1 MKKKVLAVMLTA
13 AMLAGTIAGCGSK
26 GADTGSGTDSASS
39 GDAAVTADA
48 GDWTWPLAEKKE
60 LSIWIVWSNDYVEN
74 PNDLKAI
81 QKMEE
86 LTNVHVNWQ
95 VVDAASAQEQFGL
108 MLASGEYPDIIR
120 DCGTYYPGGTE
131 KGVQDG
137 VLADLTD
144 VADKYMPNYQA
155 LRKSNP
161 QLEKDTVTDEG
172 KLVGARTIASY
183 FGDVSGER
191 VWAGMALRG
200 DWLNDLGLE
209 VPRTIDQWET
219 VLTAFKENYPEC
231 EAPLMIGTNGY
242 DYFSHFLS
250 AYGCLGEFYKDGD
263 TVKYGP
269 LEDGYKQWLTLF
281 HDWYEKGLID
291 PNFMTNAADMM
302 SPQDY
307 MGTGKC
313 GAGIQLWGFTAD
325 VMKAQGYNNDEDF
338 NIVATS
344 SPVLKE
350 GDTPEIGFATSDLV
364 KEEVGIAATTKD
376 LELAC
381 RYLDFWYTNEAML
394 LDSVGIEGESYTKDG
409 DTYHLTDAMQQMVD
423 EGKVNTLSEAV
434 YTYSLGTSDFGLY
447 NWGMFDP
454 IYEGNSALNAY
465 DEFNKDKFDLM
476 LPSCMTLTDAEN
488 SEYVTLYTDIQT
500 LVREN
505 TVKFITGEQSLDEYD
520 AFVEQ
525 LKTYNI
531 DRCIELKQAALDR
544 YNAR

>member
-1 MKKKVLAVMLTA
+1 MRKKIVALFLTA
-13 AMLAGTIAGCGSK
+13 MTTVAAITGCSK
-26 GADTGSGTDSASS
+26 
-39 GDAAVTADA
+39 DA
-48 GDWTWPLAEKKE
+48 GQASGSTSSADYAYNEDGEWTWPLKEKKE

-137 VLADLTD
+137 VLVDLTD
-144 VADKYMPNYQA
+144 VVEKYMPNYTA
-155 LRKSNP
+155 LRTSIP
-161 QLEKDTVTDEG
+161 ELEKDTVTDEG
-172 KLVGARTIASY
+172 KIVGTRTITSY
-183 FGDVSGER
+183 FGDIRGER

-200 DWLNDLGLE
+200 DWLDDLGLE
-209 VPRTIDQWET
+209 VPRTIDDWDK

-250 AYGCLGEFYKDGD
+250 AYGVLGEFYKDGN

-281 HDWYEKGLID
+281 HDWYERGLID
-291 PNFMTNAADMM
+291 PNFMTNSADMA
-302 SPQDY
+302 SPADY
-307 MGTGKC
+307 MGTGKA
-313 GAGIQLWGFTAD
+313 GAGVQLWGLTSD
-325 VMKAQGYNNDEDF
+325 VFKTQGYTTDEDF
-338 NIVATS
+338 NLVATS

-350 GDTPEIGFATSDLV
+350 GDTPEIGFNTSALV
-364 KEEVGIAATTKD
+364 KEEVGISTSTKD

-381 RYLDFWYTNEAML
+381 RYLDFWYSNESML
-394 LDSVGIEGESYTKDG
+394 LNTLGIEGESYTVDADG
-409 DTYHLTDAMQQMVD
+409 TYHLTDAMQAMID
-423 EGKVNTLSEAV
+423 EGKVNTRAEAV
-434 YTYSLGTSDFGLY
+434 YTYTLGTADFGLY

-454 IYEGNSALNAY
+454 IYEGQDALKAY
-465 DEFNKDKFDLM
+465 DEFDKDKFDLM
-476 LPSCMTLTDAEN
+476 LPPCMTMTDAEN
-488 SEYVTLYTDIQT
+488 AEYVTLYTDIQT
-500 LVREN
+500 LAREN
-505 TVKFITGEQSLDEYD
+505 TVKFITGEKSLDEYE

-525 LKTYNI
+525 LRSYNI
-531 DRCIELKQAALDR
+531 DRCIELQQAALDR

>member
-1 MKKKVLAVMLTA
+1 MRKKIVALFLTA
-13 AMLAGTIAGCGSK
+13 ITTVAAITGCSK
-26 GADTGSGTDSASS
+26 
-39 GDAAVTADA
+39 DA
-48 GDWTWPLAEKKE
+48 GQAGGSTSSADYAYNENGEWTWPLKEKKE

-137 VLADLTD
+137 VLVDLTD
-144 VADKYMPNYQA
+144 VAEKYMPNYTA
-155 LRKSNP
+155 LRTSIP
-161 QLEKDTVTDEG
+161 ELEKDTVTDEG
-172 KLVGARTIASY
+172 KIVGTRTITSY
-183 FGDVSGER
+183 FGDIRGER

-200 DWLNDLGLE
+200 DWLDELGLE
-209 VPRTIDQWET
+209 VPRTIDDWDK

-250 AYGCLGEFYKDGD
+250 AYGVLGEFYKDGD

-281 HDWYEKGLID
+281 HDWYERGLID
-291 PNFMTNAADMM
+291 PNFMTNSADMA
-302 SPQDY
+302 SPADY
-307 MGTGKC
+307 IGTGKA
-313 GAGIQLWGFTAD
+313 GAGVQLWGLTSD
-325 VMKAQGYNNDEDF
+325 VLKTQGYTTDEDF
-338 NIVATS
+338 NLVATS

-350 GDTPEIGFATSDLV
+350 GDTPEIGFNTSALV
-364 KEEVGIAATTKD
+364 KEEVGISTSTKD

-381 RYLDFWYTNEAML
+381 RYLDFWYSNESML
-394 LDSVGIEGESYTKDG
+394 LNTLGIEGESYTVDADG
-409 DTYHLTDAMQQMVD
+409 TYHLTDAMQAMID
-423 EGKVNTLSEAV
+423 EGKVNTRAEAV
-434 YTYSLGTSDFGLY
+434 YTYTLGTADFGLY

-454 IYEGNSALNAY
+454 IYEGQDALKAY
-465 DEFNKDKFDLM
+465 DEFDKDKFDLM
-476 LPSCMTLTDAEN
+476 LPPCMTMTDAEN
-488 SEYVTLYTDIQT
+488 TEYVTLYTDIQT
-500 LVREN
+500 LAREN
-505 TVKFITGEQSLDEYD
+505 TVKFITGEKSLDEYEE
-520 AFVEQ
+520 FVEQ
-525 LKTYNI
+525 LRSYNI
-531 DRCIELKQAALDR
+531 DRCIELQQAALDR

>member
-13 AMLAGTIAGCGSK
+13 AMLAGTIAGCGNK
-26 GADTGSGTDSASS
+26 GGDSAGTDSASS
-39 GDAAVTADA
+39 QDTAATAEA
-48 GDWTWPLAEKKE
+48 GEWNWPLSEKKE

-74 PNDLKAI
+74 PNELKAI

-86 LTNVHVNWQ
+86 ETNVHVNWQ

-137 VLADLTD
+137 VLLDLTD
-144 VADKYMPNYQA
+144 LVDKYMPNYQA
-155 LRKSNP
+155 LRKSDAS
-161 QLEKDTVTDEG
+161 LEKDTVTDEG
-172 KLVGARTIASY
+172 KIVGTRTIASY
-183 FGDVSGER
+183 FGDVRGER

-200 DWLNDLGLE
+200 DWLKDLGLE

-250 AYGCLGEFYKDGD
+250 AYGVLGEFYKEGA

-269 LEDGYKQWLTLF
+269 LEDGYKEWLTLF
-281 HDWYEKGLID
+281 HDWYTKGLID

-302 SPQDY
+302 SPADY
-307 MGTGKC
+307 MGTGKA
-313 GAGIQLWGFTAD
+313 GAGIQLWGLTSD
-325 VMKAQGYNNDEDF
+325 VFKQQGYTQDEDF
-338 NIVATS
+338 NLVAAS
-344 SPVLKE
+344 APVLKE
-350 GDTPEIGFATSDLV
+350 GDTPEIGFATSDIV
-364 KEEVGIAATTKD
+364 KEEVGISTSCKD
-376 LELAC
+376 VELAC
-381 RYLDFWYTNEAML
+381 RYLDYWYSQDAMM
-394 LDSVGIEGESYTKDG
+394 LDSLGIEGESYTKDG
-409 DTYHLTDAMQQMVD
+409 DTYHLTDAMQAMVD

-434 YTYSLGTSDFGLY
+434 YTYTLGTSDFGLY

-454 IYEGNSALNAY
+454 IYEGQSALDAY
-465 DEFNKDKFDLM
+465 EEFDKDKFDLM
-476 LPSCMTLTDAEN
+476 LPSCMTMTDAEN

-505 TVKFITGEQSLDEYD
+505 TVKFITGEQSLDDYD
-520 AFVEQ
+520 AFREQ

>member
-1 MKKKVLAVMLTA
+1 MRKKIVALFLTA
-13 AMLAGTIAGCGSK
+13 MTTVAAITGCSK
-26 GADTGSGTDSASS
+26 
-39 GDAAVTADA
+39 DA
-48 GDWTWPLAEKKE
+48 GQAGGSTSSADYAYNENGEWTWPLKEKKE

-137 VLADLTD
+137 VLVDLTD
-144 VADKYMPNYQA
+144 VAEKYMPNYTA
-155 LRKSNP
+155 LRTSIP
-161 QLEKDTVTDEG
+161 ELEKDTVTDEG
-172 KLVGARTIASY
+172 KIVGTRTITSY
-183 FGDVSGER
+183 FGDIRGER

-200 DWLNDLGLE
+200 DWLDELGLE
-209 VPRTIDQWET
+209 VPRTIDDWDK

-250 AYGCLGEFYKDGD
+250 AYGVLGEFYKDGD

-281 HDWYEKGLID
+281 HDWYERGLID
-291 PNFMTNAADMM
+291 PNFMTNSADMA
-302 SPQDY
+302 SPADY
-307 MGTGKC
+307 IGTGKA
-313 GAGIQLWGFTAD
+313 GAGVQLWGLTSD
-325 VMKAQGYNNDEDF
+325 VLKTQGYTTDEDF
-338 NIVATS
+338 NLVATS

-350 GDTPEIGFATSDLV
+350 GDTPEIGFNTSALV
-364 KEEVGIAATTKD
+364 KEEVGISTSTKD

-381 RYLDFWYTNEAML
+381 RYLDFWYSNESML
-394 LDSVGIEGESYTKDG
+394 LNTLGIEGESYTVDADG
-409 DTYHLTDAMQQMVD
+409 TYHLTDAMQAMID
-423 EGKVNTLSEAV
+423 EGKVNTRAEAV
-434 YTYSLGTSDFGLY
+434 YTYTLGTADFGLY

-454 IYEGNSALNAY
+454 IYEGQDALKAY
-465 DEFNKDKFDLM
+465 DEFDKDKFDLM
-476 LPSCMTLTDAEN
+476 LPPCMTMTDAEN
-488 SEYVTLYTDIQT
+488 TEYVTLYTDIQT
-500 LVREN
+500 LAREN
-505 TVKFITGEQSLDEYD
+505 TVKFITGEKSLDEYEE
-520 AFVEQ
+520 FVEQ
-525 LKTYNI
+525 LRSYNI
-531 DRCIELKQAALDR
+531 DRCIELQQAALDR

>member
-1 MKKKVLAVMLTA
+1 MRKKIVALFLTA
-13 AMLAGTIAGCGSK
+13 MTTVAAITGCSK
-26 GADTGSGTDSASS
+26 
-39 GDAAVTADA
+39 DA
-48 GDWTWPLAEKKE
+48 GQAGGSTSSADYAYNENGEWTWPLKEKKE

-137 VLADLTD
+137 VLVDLTD
-144 VADKYMPNYQA
+144 VAEKYMPNYTA
-155 LRKSNP
+155 LRTSIP
-161 QLEKDTVTDEG
+161 ELEKDTVTDEG
-172 KLVGARTIASY
+172 KIVGTRTITSY
-183 FGDVSGER
+183 FGDIRGER

-200 DWLNDLGLE
+200 DWLDELGLE
-209 VPRTIDQWET
+209 VPRTIDDWDK

-250 AYGCLGEFYKDGD
+250 AYGVLGEFYKDGD

-281 HDWYEKGLID
+281 HDWYERGLID
-291 PNFMTNAADMM
+291 PNFMTNSADMA
-302 SPQDY
+302 SPADY
-307 MGTGKC
+307 IGTGKA
-313 GAGIQLWGFTAD
+313 GAGVQLWGLTSD
-325 VMKAQGYNNDEDF
+325 VLKTQGYTTDEDF
-338 NIVATS
+338 NLVATS

-350 GDTPEIGFATSDLV
+350 GDTPEIGFNTSALV
-364 KEEVGIAATTKD
+364 KEEVGISTSTKD

-381 RYLDFWYTNEAML
+381 RYLDFWYSNESML
-394 LDSVGIEGESYTKDG
+394 LNTLGIEGESYTVDADG
-409 DTYHLTDAMQQMVD
+409 TYHLTDAMQAMID
-423 EGKVNTLSEAV
+423 EGKVNTRAEAV
-434 YTYSLGTSDFGLY
+434 YTYTLGTADFGLY

-454 IYEGNSALNAY
+454 IYEGQDALKAY
-465 DEFNKDKFDLM
+465 DEFDKDKFDLM
-476 LPSCMTLTDAEN
+476 LPSCMTMTDAEN
-488 SEYVTLYTDIQT
+488 TEYVTLYTDIQT
-500 LVREN
+500 LAREN
-505 TVKFITGEQSLDEYD
+505 TVKFITGEKSLDEYEE
-520 AFVEQ
+520 FVEQ
-525 LKTYNI
+525 LRSYNI
-531 DRCIELKQAALDR
+531 DRCIELQQAALDR

>member
-1 MKKKVLAVMLTA
+1 MRKKIVALFLTA
-13 AMLAGTIAGCGSK
+13 MTTVAAITGCSK
-26 GADTGSGTDSASS
+26 
-39 GDAAVTADA
+39 DA
-48 GDWTWPLAEKKE
+48 GQAGGSTSSADYAYNENGEWTWPLKEKKE

-137 VLADLTD
+137 VLVDLTD
-144 VADKYMPNYQA
+144 VAEKYMPNYTA
-155 LRKSNP
+155 LRTSIP
-161 QLEKDTVTDEG
+161 ELEKDTVTDEG
-172 KLVGARTIASY
+172 KIVGTRTITSY
-183 FGDVSGER
+183 FGDIRGER

-200 DWLNDLGLE
+200 DWLDELGLE
-209 VPRTIDQWET
+209 VPRTIDDWDK

-250 AYGCLGEFYKDGD
+250 AYGVLGEFYKDGD

-281 HDWYEKGLID
+281 HDWYERGLID
-291 PNFMTNAADMM
+291 PNFMTNSADMA
-302 SPQDY
+302 SPADY
-307 MGTGKC
+307 IGTGKA
-313 GAGIQLWGFTAD
+313 GAGVQLWGLTSD
-325 VMKAQGYNNDEDF
+325 VLKTQGYTTDEDF
-338 NIVATS
+338 NLVATS

-350 GDTPEIGFATSDLV
+350 GDTPEIGFNTSALV
-364 KEEVGIAATTKD
+364 KEEVGISTSTKD

-381 RYLDFWYTNEAML
+381 RYLDFWYSNESML
-394 LDSVGIEGESYTKDG
+394 LNTLGIEGESYTVDADG
-409 DTYHLTDAMQQMVD
+409 AYHLTDAMQAMID
-423 EGKVNTLSEAV
+423 EGKVNTRAEAV
-434 YTYSLGTSDFGLY
+434 YTYTLGTADFGLY

-454 IYEGNSALNAY
+454 IYEGQDALKAY
-465 DEFNKDKFDLM
+465 DEFDKDKFDLM
-476 LPSCMTLTDAEN
+476 LPPCMTMTDAEN
-488 SEYVTLYTDIQT
+488 TEYVTLYTDIQT
-500 LVREN
+500 LAREN
-505 TVKFITGEQSLDEYD
+505 TVKFITGEKSLDEYEE
-520 AFVEQ
+520 FVEQ
-525 LKTYNI
+525 LRSYNI
-531 DRCIELKQAALDR
+531 DRCIELQQAALDR

>member
-1 MKKKVLAVMLTA
+1 MRKKIVALFLTA
-13 AMLAGTIAGCGSK
+13 MTTVAAITGCSK
-26 GADTGSGTDSASS
+26 
-39 GDAAVTADA
+39 DA
-48 GDWTWPLAEKKE
+48 GQAGGSTSSADYAYNENGEWTWPLKEKKE

-137 VLADLTD
+137 VLVDLTD
-144 VADKYMPNYQA
+144 VAEKYMPNYTA
-155 LRKSNP
+155 LRTSIP
-161 QLEKDTVTDEG
+161 ELEKDTVTDEG
-172 KLVGARTIASY
+172 KIVGTRTITSY
-183 FGDVSGER
+183 FGDIRGER

-200 DWLNDLGLE
+200 DWLDELGLE
-209 VPRTIDQWET
+209 VPRTIDDWDK

-250 AYGCLGEFYKDGD
+250 AYGVLGEFYKDGD
-263 TVKYGP
+263 IVKYGP

-281 HDWYEKGLID
+281 HDWYERGLID
-291 PNFMTNAADMM
+291 PNFMTNSADMA
-302 SPQDY
+302 SPADY
-307 MGTGKC
+307 IGTGKA
-313 GAGIQLWGFTAD
+313 GAGVQLWGLTSD
-325 VMKAQGYNNDEDF
+325 VLKTQGYTTDEDF
-338 NIVATS
+338 NLVATS

-350 GDTPEIGFATSDLV
+350 GDTPEIGFNTSALV
-364 KEEVGIAATTKD
+364 KEEVGISTSTKD

-381 RYLDFWYTNEAML
+381 RYLDFWYSNESML
-394 LDSVGIEGESYTKDG
+394 LNTLGIEGESYTVDADG
-409 DTYHLTDAMQQMVD
+409 TYHLTDAMQAMID
-423 EGKVNTLSEAV
+423 EGKVNTRAEAV
-434 YTYSLGTSDFGLY
+434 YTYTLGTADFGLY

-454 IYEGNSALNAY
+454 IYEGQDALKAY
-465 DEFNKDKFDLM
+465 DEFDKDKFDLM
-476 LPSCMTLTDAEN
+476 LPPCMTMTDAEN
-488 SEYVTLYTDIQT
+488 TEYVTLYTDIQT
-500 LVREN
+500 LAREN
-505 TVKFITGEQSLDEYD
+505 TVKFITGEKSLDEYEE
-520 AFVEQ
+520 FVEQ
-525 LKTYNI
+525 LRSYNI
-531 DRCIELKQAALDR
+531 DRCIELQQAALDR

>member
-1 MKKKVLAVMLTA
+1 MKKKVVAVLLTA
-13 AMLAGTIAGCGSK
+13 AMLVGTIAGCGKSSN
-26 GADTGSGTDSASS
+26 GGS
-39 GDAAVTADA
+39 TATDA
-48 GDWTWPLAEKKE
+48 GAGSAETTAEAGEWTWPLSEKKE

-74 PNDLKAI
+74 PNELKAI

-137 VLADLTD
+137 VLVDLTD
-144 VADKYMPNYQA
+144 VAEKYMPTYTA

-172 KLVGARTIASY
+172 KIVGTRTIASY
-183 FGDVSGER
+183 FGDIRGER

-200 DWLNDLGLE
+200 DWLQELGLE

-250 AYGCLGEFYKDGD
+250 AYGCLGEFYMDGN

-269 LEDGYKQWLTLF
+269 LEDGYKEWLTLF
-281 HDWYEKGLID
+281 HDWYTKGLID

-302 SPQDY
+302 SPADY
-307 MGTGKC
+307 VGTGKA
-313 GAGIQLWGFTAD
+313 GAGCQLWGLTSD
-325 VMKAQGYNNDEDF
+325 VFKTQGYTTEEDY
-338 NIVATS
+338 NLVATS

-350 GDTPEIGFATSDLV
+350 GDTPEIGFNTSALV
-364 KEEVGIAATTKD
+364 KEEVGISTSCKD

-381 RYLDFWYTNEAML
+381 RYLDFWYSNEAML
-394 LDSVGIEGESYTKDG
+394 LNTLGIEGESYTVDESG
-409 DTYHLTDAMQQMVD
+409 TYHLTPAMQQMID
-423 EGKVNTLSEAV
+423 DGKVNTLAEAV
-434 YTYSLGTSDFGLY
+434 YTYTLGTADFGLY

-454 IYEGNSALNAY
+454 IYEGQDALKAY
-465 DEFNKDKFDLM
+465 DEFDKDKFDLM
-476 LPSCMTLTDAEN
+476 LPACMTMTDAEN
-488 SEYVTLYTDIQT
+488 SEFVTLYTDIQT
-500 LVREN
+500 LAQEN
-505 TVKFITGEQSLDEYD
+505 TVKFITGEKSLDEYD
-520 AFVEQ
+520 AFREQ

>member
-1 MKKKVLAVMLTA
+1 MRKKIVALFLTA
-13 AMLAGTIAGCGSK
+13 MTTVAAITGCSK
-26 GADTGSGTDSASS
+26 
-39 GDAAVTADA
+39 DA
-48 GDWTWPLAEKKE
+48 GQAGGSTSSADYAYNDDGEWTWPLKEKKE

-137 VLADLTD
+137 VLVDLTD
-144 VADKYMPNYQA
+144 VAEKYMPNYTA
-155 LRKSNP
+155 LRTSIP
-161 QLEKDTVTDEG
+161 ELEKDTVTDEG
-172 KLVGARTIASY
+172 KIVGTRTITSY
-183 FGDVSGER
+183 FGDIRGER

-200 DWLNDLGLE
+200 DWLDDLGLE
-209 VPRTIDQWET
+209 VPRTIDDWDK

-250 AYGCLGEFYKDGD
+250 AYGVLGEFYKDGN

-281 HDWYEKGLID
+281 HDWYERGLID
-291 PNFMTNAADMM
+291 PNFMTNSADMA
-302 SPQDY
+302 SPADY
-307 MGTGKC
+307 MGTGKA
-313 GAGIQLWGFTAD
+313 GAGVQLWGLTSD
-325 VMKAQGYNNDEDF
+325 VFKTQGYTTDEDF
-338 NIVATS
+338 NLVATS

-350 GDTPEIGFATSDLV
+350 GDTPEIGFNTSALV
-364 KEEVGIAATTKD
+364 KEEVGISTSTKD

-381 RYLDFWYTNEAML
+381 RYLDFWYSNESML
-394 LDSVGIEGESYTKDG
+394 LNTLGIEGESYTVDADG
-409 DTYHLTDAMQQMVD
+409 TYHLTDAMQAMID
-423 EGKVNTLSEAV
+423 EGKVNTRAEAV
-434 YTYSLGTSDFGLY
+434 YTYTLGTADFGLY

-454 IYEGNSALNAY
+454 IYEGQDALKAY
-465 DEFNKDKFDLM
+465 DEFDKDKFDLM
-476 LPSCMTLTDAEN
+476 LPPCMTMTDAEN
-488 SEYVTLYTDIQT
+488 TEYVTLYTDIQT
-500 LVREN
+500 LAREN
-505 TVKFITGEQSLDEYD
+505 TVKFITGEKSLDEYEE
-520 AFVEQ
+520 FVEQ
-525 LKTYNI
+525 LRSYNI
-531 DRCIELKQAALDR
+531 DRCIELQQAALDR

>member
-1 MKKKVLAVMLTA
+1 MRKKIVALFLTA
-13 AMLAGTIAGCGSK
+13 MTTVAAITGCSKYAGQAGGSTSS
-26 GADTGSGTDSASS
+26 ADYAYNEDGE
-39 GDAAVTADA
+39 
-48 GDWTWPLAEKKE
+48 WTWPLKEKKE

-137 VLADLTD
+137 VLVDLTD
-144 VADKYMPNYQA
+144 VAEKYMPNYTA
-155 LRKSNP
+155 LRTSIP
-161 QLEKDTVTDEG
+161 ELEKDTVTDEG
-172 KLVGARTIASY
+172 KIVGTRTITSY
-183 FGDVSGER
+183 FGDIRGER

-200 DWLNDLGLE
+200 DWLDELGLE
-209 VPRTIDQWET
+209 VPRTIDDWDK

-250 AYGCLGEFYKDGD
+250 AYGVLGEFYKDGD

-281 HDWYEKGLID
+281 HDWYERGLID
-291 PNFMTNAADMM
+291 PNFMTNSADMA
-302 SPQDY
+302 SPADY
-307 MGTGKC
+307 IGTGKA
-313 GAGIQLWGFTAD
+313 GAGVQLWGLTSD
-325 VMKAQGYNNDEDF
+325 VLKTQGYTTDEDF
-338 NIVATS
+338 NLVATS

-350 GDTPEIGFATSDLV
+350 GDTPEIGFNTSALV
-364 KEEVGIAATTKD
+364 KEEVGISTSTKD

-381 RYLDFWYTNEAML
+381 RYLDFWYSNESML
-394 LDSVGIEGESYTKDG
+394 LNTLGIEGESYTVDADG
-409 DTYHLTDAMQQMVD
+409 TYHLTDAMQAMVD
-423 EGKVNTLSEAV
+423 EGKVNTRAEAV
-434 YTYSLGTSDFGLY
+434 YTYTLGTADFGLY

-454 IYEGNSALNAY
+454 IYEGQDALKAY
-465 DEFNKDKFDLM
+465 DEFDKDKFDLM
-476 LPSCMTLTDAEN
+476 LPPCMTMTDAEN
-488 SEYVTLYTDIQT
+488 TEYVTLYTDIQT
-500 LVREN
+500 LAREN
-505 TVKFITGEQSLDEYD
+505 TVKFITGEKSLDEYEE
-520 AFVEQ
+520 FVEQ
-525 LKTYNI
+525 LRSYNI
-531 DRCIELKQAALDR
+531 DRCIELQQAALDR

>member
-1 MKKKVLAVMLTA
+1 MRKKIVALFLTA
-13 AMLAGTIAGCGSK
+13 MTTVAAITGCSK
-26 GADTGSGTDSASS
+26 
-39 GDAAVTADA
+39 DA
-48 GDWTWPLAEKKE
+48 GQAGGSTSSADYAYNEDGEWTWPLKEKKE

-137 VLADLTD
+137 VLVDLTD
-144 VADKYMPNYQA
+144 VAEKYMPNYTA
-155 LRKSNP
+155 LRTSIP
-161 QLEKDTVTDEG
+161 ELEKDTVTDEG
-172 KLVGARTIASY
+172 KIVGTRTITSY
-183 FGDVSGER
+183 FGDIRGER

-200 DWLNDLGLE
+200 DWLDDLGLE
-209 VPRTIDQWET
+209 VPRTIDDWDK

-250 AYGCLGEFYKDGD
+250 AYGVLGEFYKDGN

-281 HDWYEKGLID
+281 HDWYERGLID
-291 PNFMTNAADMM
+291 PNFMTNSADMA
-302 SPQDY
+302 SPADY
-307 MGTGKC
+307 MGTGKA
-313 GAGIQLWGFTAD
+313 GAGVQLWGLTSD
-325 VMKAQGYNNDEDF
+325 VFKTQGYTTDEDF
-338 NIVATS
+338 NLVATS

-350 GDTPEIGFATSDLV
+350 GDTPEIGFNTSALV
-364 KEEVGIAATTKD
+364 KEEVGISTSTKD

-381 RYLDFWYTNEAML
+381 RYLDFWYTNESML
-394 LDSVGIEGESYTKDG
+394 LNTLGIEGESYTVDADG
-409 DTYHLTDAMQQMVD
+409 TYHLTDAMQAMID
-423 EGKVNTLSEAV
+423 EGKVNTRAEAV
-434 YTYSLGTSDFGLY
+434 YTYTLGTADFGLY

-454 IYEGNSALNAY
+454 IYEGQDALKAY
-465 DEFNKDKFDLM
+465 DEFDKDKFDLM
-476 LPSCMTLTDAEN
+476 LPPCMTMTDAEN
-488 SEYVTLYTDIQT
+488 TEYVTLYTDIQT
-500 LVREN
+500 LAREN
-505 TVKFITGEQSLDEYD
+505 TVKFITGEKSLDEYE

-525 LKTYNI
+525 LRSYNI
-531 DRCIELKQAALDR
+531 DRCIELQQAALDR

>member
-1 MKKKVLAVMLTA
+1 MRKKIVALFLTA
-13 AMLAGTIAGCGSK
+13 MTTVAAITGCSK
-26 GADTGSGTDSASS
+26 
-39 GDAAVTADA
+39 DA
-48 GDWTWPLAEKKE
+48 GQAGGSTSSADYAYNEDGEWTWPLKEKKE

-137 VLADLTD
+137 VLVDLTD
-144 VADKYMPNYQA
+144 VAEKYMPNYTA
-155 LRKSNP
+155 LRTSIP
-161 QLEKDTVTDEG
+161 ELEKDTVTDEG
-172 KLVGARTIASY
+172 KIVGTRTITSY
-183 FGDVSGER
+183 FGDIRGER

-200 DWLNDLGLE
+200 DWLDDLGLE
-209 VPRTIDQWET
+209 VPRTIDDWDK

-250 AYGCLGEFYKDGD
+250 AYGVLGEFYKDGD

-281 HDWYEKGLID
+281 HDWYERGLID
-291 PNFMTNAADMM
+291 PNFMTNSADMA
-302 SPQDY
+302 SPADY
-307 MGTGKC
+307 MGTGKA
-313 GAGIQLWGFTAD
+313 GAGVQLWGLTSD
-325 VMKAQGYNNDEDF
+325 VFKTQGYTTDEDF
-338 NIVATS
+338 NLVATS

-350 GDTPEIGFATSDLV
+350 GDTPEIGFNTSALV
-364 KEEVGIAATTKD
+364 KEEVGISTSTKD

-381 RYLDFWYTNEAML
+381 RYLDFWYSNESML
-394 LDSVGIEGESYTKDG
+394 LNTLGIEGESYTVDADG
-409 DTYHLTDAMQQMVD
+409 TYHLTDAMQAMVD
-423 EGKVNTLSEAV
+423 EGKVNTRAEAV
-434 YTYSLGTSDFGLY
+434 YTYTLGTADFGLY

-454 IYEGNSALNAY
+454 IYEGQDALKAY
-465 DEFNKDKFDLM
+465 DEFDKDKFDLM
-476 LPSCMTLTDAEN
+476 LPPCMTMTDAEN
-488 SEYVTLYTDIQT
+488 TEYVTLYTDIQT
-500 LVREN
+500 LAREN
-505 TVKFITGEQSLDEYD
+505 TVKFITGEKSLDEYE

-525 LKTYNI
+525 LRSYNI
-531 DRCIELKQAALDR
+531 DRCIELQQAALDR

>member
-1 MKKKVLAVMLTA
+1 MRKKIVALFLTA
-13 AMLAGTIAGCGSK
+13 MTTVAAITGCSK
-26 GADTGSGTDSASS
+26 
-39 GDAAVTADA
+39 DA
-48 GDWTWPLAEKKE
+48 GQAGGSTSSADYAYNEDGEWTWPLKEKKE

-86 LTNVHVNWQ
+86 LTNVHINWQ

-137 VLADLTD
+137 VLVDLTD
-144 VADKYMPNYQA
+144 VAEKYMPNYTA
-155 LRKSNP
+155 LRTSIP
-161 QLEKDTVTDEG
+161 ELEKDTVTDEG
-172 KLVGARTIASY
+172 KIVGTRTITSY
-183 FGDVSGER
+183 FGDIRGER

-200 DWLNDLGLE
+200 DWLDELGLE
-209 VPRTIDQWET
+209 VPRTIDDWDK

-250 AYGCLGEFYKDGD
+250 AYGVLGEFYKDGD

-281 HDWYEKGLID
+281 HDWYERGLID
-291 PNFMTNAADMM
+291 PNFMTNSADMA
-302 SPQDY
+302 SPADY
-307 MGTGKC
+307 IGTGKA
-313 GAGIQLWGFTAD
+313 GAGVQLWGLTSD
-325 VMKAQGYNNDEDF
+325 VLKTQGYTTDEDF
-338 NIVATS
+338 NLVATS

-350 GDTPEIGFATSDLV
+350 GDTPEIGFNTSALV
-364 KEEVGIAATTKD
+364 KEEVGISTSTKD

-381 RYLDFWYTNEAML
+381 RYLDFWYSNESML
-394 LDSVGIEGESYTKDG
+394 LNTLGIEGESYTVDADG
-409 DTYHLTDAMQQMVD
+409 TYHLTDAMQAMID
-423 EGKVNTLSEAV
+423 EGKVNTRAEAV
-434 YTYSLGTSDFGLY
+434 YTYTLGTADFGLY

-454 IYEGNSALNAY
+454 IYEGQDALKAY
-465 DEFNKDKFDLM
+465 DEFDKDKFDLM
-476 LPSCMTLTDAEN
+476 LPPCMTMTDAEN
-488 SEYVTLYTDIQT
+488 TEYVTLYTDIQT
-500 LVREN
+500 LAREN
-505 TVKFITGEQSLDEYD
+505 TVKFITGEKSLDEYEE
-520 AFVEQ
+520 FVEQ
-525 LKTYNI
+525 LRSYNI
-531 DRCIELKQAALDR
+531 DRCIELQQAALDR

>member
-1 MKKKVLAVMLTA
+1 MRKKIVALFLTA
-13 AMLAGTIAGCGSK
+13 MTTVAAITGCSK
-26 GADTGSGTDSASS
+26 
-39 GDAAVTADA
+39 DA
-48 GDWTWPLAEKKE
+48 GQAGGSTSSADYAYNENGEWTWPLKEKKE

-137 VLADLTD
+137 VLVDLTD
-144 VADKYMPNYQA
+144 VAEKYMPNYTA
-155 LRKSNP
+155 LRTSIP
-161 QLEKDTVTDEG
+161 ELEKDTVTDEG
-172 KLVGARTIASY
+172 KIVGTRTITSY
-183 FGDVSGER
+183 FGDIRGER

-200 DWLNDLGLE
+200 DWLDELGLE
-209 VPRTIDQWET
+209 VPRTIDDWDK

-250 AYGCLGEFYKDGD
+250 AYGVLGEFYKDGD

-281 HDWYEKGLID
+281 HDWYERGLID
-291 PNFMTNAADMM
+291 PNFMTNSADMA
-302 SPQDY
+302 SPADY
-307 MGTGKC
+307 IGTGKA
-313 GAGIQLWGFTAD
+313 GAGVQLWGLTSD
-325 VMKAQGYNNDEDF
+325 VLKTQGYTTDEDF
-338 NIVATS
+338 NLVATS

-350 GDTPEIGFATSDLV
+350 GDTPEIGFNTSALV
-364 KEEVGIAATTKD
+364 KEEVGISTSTKD

-381 RYLDFWYTNEAML
+381 RYLDFWYSNESML
-394 LDSVGIEGESYTKDG
+394 LNTLGIEGESYTVDADG
-409 DTYHLTDAMQQMVD
+409 TYHLTDAMQAMID
-423 EGKVNTLSEAV
+423 EGKVNTRAEAV
-434 YTYSLGTSDFGLY
+434 YTYTLGTADFGLY

-454 IYEGNSALNAY
+454 IYEGQDALKAY
-465 DEFNKDKFDLM
+465 DEFDKDKFDLM
-476 LPSCMTLTDAEN
+476 LPPCMTMTDAEN
-488 SEYVTLYTDIQT
+488 TEYVTLYTDIQT
-500 LVREN
+500 LAREN
-505 TVKFITGEQSLDEYD
+505 TVKFITGEKSLDEYE

-525 LKTYNI
+525 LRSYNI
-531 DRCIELKQAALDR
+531 DRCIELQQAALDR